1 MSLTNDA
8 RATGDV
14 VRPSVNGVDAE
25 DRIAAR
31 VAHSMGG
38 DGKVSGEPFRA
49 EIRRLVVE
57 ELSQLIKG

>member
-1 MSLTNDA
+1 MASNDA

-14 VRPSVNGVDAE
+14 VRPSVNGVDAQ

-38 DGKVSGEPFRA
+38 DGNGGDERFRA